1 MIESTEFKGNY
12 AVMLLLLPL
21 KTELQPLFA
30 GIIDECNQYGN
41 FLHEN
46 MIITNV
52 KKLTDEEIMHLLHA
66 KNKPE

>member
-1 MIESTEFKGNY
+1 
-12 AVMLLLLPL
+12 MLLLLPL

-66 KNKPE
+66 QKQTGINDLKR